1 MRIAERKITAETF
14 ERAAAAAGFQLDAGQ
29 RAVAERLARL
39 DLRPGRGAYLW
50 GSVGR
55 GKTWLIDVYR
65 EALVRRRTSRVHFH
79 DFFRQLHALA
89 HAHGIDGAMD
99 QLLGGCEVLFFD
111 EFHVHDVGD
120 GALLARLLRALGDRG
135 TALVVTSNYPPEGL
149 MPNPLFHDGFLP
161 TIAVL
166 RERLEVVEL
175 GGGRDYRIGRQGT
188 TGGFASGRY
197 LGVAPAEPGV
207 DERVVLTPSSR
218 PIVARA
224 VRGDEVWFD
233 FGDLCEQPTSTH
245 DYLRL
250 AAEHRQWVVSGL
262 PPIGEATPD
271 GVQRFC
277 MLVDVLHDSDVPLT
291 VVGADW
297 TRDPLVTVDRVHD
310 LARTRSRLALLTA

>member
-1 MRIAERKITAETF
+1 MRTRHPKITVETF
-14 ERAAAAAGFQLDAGQ
+14 ERAAAAAGFALDPGQL
-29 RAVAERLARL
+29 AVAARLARL
-39 DLRPGRGAYLW
+39 DLRPGRGVYLW

-65 EALVRRRTSRVHFH
+65 EALVGRRTTRVHFH
-79 DFFRQLHALA
+79 DFFRRLHALV
-89 HAHGIDGAMD
+89 HTNGIDGAMD
-99 QLLGGCEVLFFD
+99 QMLDGCQVLFFD

-175 GGGRDYRIGRQGT
+175 DGGRDYRIDRQGAS
-188 TGGFASGRY
+188 GGFASGRY
-197 LGVAPAEPGV
+197 LVAASAEPDA

-224 VRGDEVWFD
+224 VRGDQVWFD

-250 AAEHRQWVVSGL
+250 TAEHRQWVVSGL
-262 PPIGEATPD
+262 PPIGAATPD

-277 MLVDVLHDSDVPLT
+277 SLVDVLHDSDIPLT

-297 TRDPLVTVDRVHD
+297 TRDPSVTVDRVHD
-310 LARTRSRLALLTA
+310 LARTRSRLSLLTA